1 MKNFKKH
8 LYLFAGSIYLIDAF
22 KKAKKGL
29 NKMEDEFLVEAGI
42 DENSKMYEEYT
53 ARAGFDILQV
63 ITFLLLLPFW
73 PVLLVIDKMN
83 K

>member
-22 KKAKKGL
+22 KKAKKGI
-29 NKMEDEFLVEAGI
+29 NKLEEEFLEESGI
-42 DENSKMYEEYT
+42 DKNSKMHDEYT
-53 ARAGFDILQV
+53 VRFGFVILQA
-63 ITFLLLLPFW
+63 IAFLLMLPFW

>member
-22 KKAKKGL
+22 KQGKKGI
-29 NKMEDEFLVEAGI
+29 NKLEKEFLEESGI
-42 DENSKMYEEYT
+42 DENSKMCDEYT
-53 ARAGFDILQV
+53 VRFGFMIVKV
-63 ITFLLLLPFW
+63 IAFLLLLPFW
-73 PVLLVIDKMN
+73 PVLLVIGMMN